1 MKKILTL
8 FTLLCMSLWTIP
20 ITTYAEENAV
30 ANCIGI
36 VEVEEEANENANSET
51 VAVATATA
59 KLHQKGEIDADANGD
74 GKINLDDAFV
84 VLQYYSK
91 NASGANLEYN
101 SKYDVYPD
109 GQIDLQDAF
118 LILQIVA
125 QKATEGEK
133 ETTTTT
139 EATTTEATT
148 TTVEAVTTTESTTAT
163 TDVEAT
169 TSTRS
174 TTNVVTNVDNSTTF
188 KSGDVAR
195 FDGISWNLRSSPDLS
210 NDENIIVQLKT
221 GDKFLVIQ
229 PMSGNWLKI
238 SFRGAILWCCVTDAT
253 AFTKVDES
261 VVTVTKETTAT
272 TTTTTTAKATTTAT
286 TTTTT
291 TVTTTTTTTSATTT
305 TTTTTTKVTTEP
317 VKTAFSPGDTVKLN
331 GGPWNLRD
339 VHVGNVLDTL
349 YSGETFTIVSYMYD
363 NVYEIYVH
371 GGIFS
376 INMTEPDCFR
386 VESSLK
392 RENEIGPQNPVK
404 KGEFIKFVNTSWYIA
419 LDDGT
424 TDFLVNGEILFITNI
439 EGETV
444 FLTRNDGSSGSIIL
458 TSAGYGNFRMMS

>member
-1 MKKILTL
+1 ML
-8 FTLLCMSLWTIP
+8 LWTIP
-20 ITTYAEENAV
+20 ITTYAE
-30 ANCIGI
+30 
-36 VEVEEEANENANSET
+36 ENANSET

-74 GKINLDDAFV
+74 GKIDLEDAFC
-84 VLQYYSK
+84 VLQYYAKKAVS
-91 NASGANLEYN
+91 NGSLEYN

-148 TTVEAVTTTESTTAT
+148 TTVEVVTTTESTTAT

-174 TTNVVTNVDNSTTF
+174 TTNVVTVDNSTTF

-195 FDGISWNLRSSPDLS
+195 FDGILWNLRSSPDLS
-210 NDENIIVQLKT
+210 SDENIIVQLKT

-253 AFTKVDES
+253 AFTKVNES

-305 TTTTTTKVTTEP
+305 TTTTTTKGTTEP

-339 VHVGNVLDTL
+339 VQVGNVLDTL
-349 YSGETFTIVSYMYD
+349 YNGETFTIISYMYD

-439 EGETV
+439 DGETI

>member
-1 MKKILTL
+1 ML
-8 FTLLCMSLWTIP
+8 LWTIP
-20 ITTYAEENAV
+20 ITTYAEENA
-30 ANCIGI
+30 
-36 VEVEEEANENANSET
+36 NS

-74 GKINLDDAFV
+74 GKIDLEDAFC
-84 VLQYYSK
+84 VLQYYAKKAVS
-91 NASGANLEYN
+91 NGNLEYN

-174 TTNVVTNVDNSTTF
+174 TTNVVTVDNSTTF

-195 FDGISWNLRSSPDLS
+195 FDGMFWNLRSSPDLS

-253 AFTKVDES
+253 AFTKVNES

-291 TVTTTTTTTSATTT
+291 TVTTTTTTTRATTT
-305 TTTTTTKVTTEP
+305 TTTTTTKGTTEP

-349 YSGETFTIVSYMYD
+349 YNGETFTIISYMYD

-439 EGETV
+439 DGETI

>member
-1 MKKILTL
+1 MKKILAF
-8 FTLLCMSLWTIP
+8 FTLLCMLLWTIP
-20 ITTYAEENAV
+20 ITTYAE
-30 ANCIGI
+30 
-36 VEVEEEANENANSET
+36 ENANSET

-74 GKINLDDAFV
+74 GKIDLEDAFC
-84 VLQYYSK
+84 VLQYYAKKAVS
-91 NASGANLEYN
+91 NGSLEYN

-148 TTVEAVTTTESTTAT
+148 TTVEVVTTTESTTAT

-174 TTNVVTNVDNSTTF
+174 TTNVVTVDNSTTF

-195 FDGISWNLRSSPDLS
+195 FDGILWNLRSSPDLS
-210 NDENIIVQLKT
+210 SDENIIVQLKT

-253 AFTKVDES
+253 AFTKVNES

-305 TTTTTTKVTTEP
+305 TTTTTTKGTTEP

-339 VHVGNVLDTL
+339 VQVGNVLDTL
-349 YSGETFTIVSYMYD
+349 YNGETFTIISYMYD

-439 EGETV
+439 DGETI

>member
-1 MKKILTL
+1 MKKILAF
-8 FTLLCMSLWTIP
+8 FTLLFMLLWTIP
-20 ITTYAEENAV
+20 ITTYAE
-30 ANCIGI
+30 
-36 VEVEEEANENANSET
+36 ENANSET

-74 GKINLDDAFV
+74 GKIDLEDAFC
-84 VLQYYSK
+84 VLQYYAKKAVS
-91 NASGANLEYN
+91 NGSLEYN

-133 ETTTTT
+133 ETTTTTEATTT

-229 PMSGNWLKI
+229 PMSGEWLKI

-291 TVTTTTTTTSATTT
+291 TVTTTRTTTSATTT
-305 TTTTTTKVTTEP
+305 TTTKGTTEP

-371 GGIFS
+371 GGLFS

-392 RENEIGPQNPVK
+392 RENEIGPKNPVK

-439 EGETV
+439 DGETV

>member
-1 MKKILTL
+1 ML
-8 FTLLCMSLWTIP
+8 LWTIP
-20 ITTYAEENAV
+20 ITTYAE
-30 ANCIGI
+30 
-36 VEVEEEANENANSET
+36 ENANSET

-74 GKINLDDAFV
+74 GKIDLEDAFC
-84 VLQYYSK
+84 VLQYYAKKAVS
-91 NASGANLEYN
+91 NGSLEYN

-133 ETTTTT
+133 ETT
-139 EATTTEATT
+139 TTTEATT